1 MTLIATD
8 GSTASCGDTLSAAHT
23 VYVEG
28 AAIGVDGDKAVGP
41 VAASQSTVK
50 AESTAVLLKGDSVAI
65 HGTSEPHTKSGLEIV
80 STPNTSV
87 SIG

>member
-8 GSTASCGDTLSAAHT
+8 GSTASCGDTLSASHT

-28 AAIGVDGDKAVGP
+28 AAIGVAGDKAVGL
-41 VAASQSTVK
+41 ASASQSTVK
-50 AESTAVLLKGDSVAI
+50 AESTAVLLKGDSVAG
-65 HGTSEPHTKSGLEIV
+65 HGDNPHAVVTIK
-80 STPNTSV
+80 STPNTTV

>member
-50 AESTAVLLKGDSVAI
+50 AESTAVLLKDDLVAS
-65 HGTSEPHTKSGLEIV
+65 HGSDVHAAATIIL
-80 STPNTSV
+80 TPNTTV

>member
-50 AESTAVLLKGDSVAI
+50 DDSVAS
-65 HGTSEPHTKSGLEIV
+65 HGSDVHAAATIIL
-80 STPNTSV
+80 TPNTTV